1 MQVIT
6 ATALRKSLFR
16 VLMGVARSMPARIR
30 YRGGDAILLSY
41 EQYLALRKKK
51 KRLHQ
56 LQPLVQGKI
65 LKPLNEESEKQLLD
79 YMGIH

>member
-1 MQVIT
+1 MT

-16 VLMGVARSMPARIR
+16 VLMEVARSVPKRIR

-41 EQYLALRKKK
+41 RQYLALRKRKK
-51 KRLHQ
+51 PSSRLQ
-56 LQPLVQGKI
+56 ALMPGKI
-65 LKPLNEESEKQLLD
+65 LKPLNQEAEKELLD